1 MKELSKRILTGIIG
15 IFFLVLIILKGGDF
29 YLAISLF
36 ILSIIGLREFYKALN
51 NINIKPISFIGYLS
65 TFGIFVSNRYPEI
78 SINLILAL
86 TIIILLMFFLIN
98 KEINIEDM
106 GATLLGVLYIPYL
119 LSHIYYLDGT
129 KYIWLIFIIA
139 FGTDTFAYIVG
150 NLFGKNKLSPNI
162 SPNKTI
168 EGSLGGILG
177 SLVLTII
184 YSLIMGLSPLWK
196 LVVLSIIVSVFS
208 QMGDLVASKIKRKAN
223 IKDYGFIMP
232 GHGGV
237 LDRFDSIIF
246 SSPLIYYFVKCF
258 F

>member
-1 MKELSKRILTGIIG
+1 
-15 IFFLVLIILKGGDF
+15 
-29 YLAISLF
+29 
-36 ILSIIGLREFYKALN
+36 
-51 NINIKPISFIGYLS
+51 
-65 TFGIFVSNRYPEI
+65 
-78 SINLILAL
+78 
-86 TIIILLMFFLIN
+86 MFFLIN

-258 F
+258 FNLK